1 MPSESARELR
11 NLSEEELR
19 DKEKSMREELF
30 NLRFQ
35 IVSGELGDTS
45 RVKRAKKELARILTV
60 LKEKTDV
67 RV

>member
-1 MPSESARELR
+1 LPSESARELR